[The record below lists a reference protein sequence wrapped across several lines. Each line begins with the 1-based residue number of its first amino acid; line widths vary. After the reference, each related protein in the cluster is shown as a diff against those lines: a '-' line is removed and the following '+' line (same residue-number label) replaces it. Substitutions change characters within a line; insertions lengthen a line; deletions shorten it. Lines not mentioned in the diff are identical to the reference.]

1 LLYFNENIYDAKNVV
16 KTSTTNVNAFSSPN
30 TGPLGQVY
38 DSKVFYNMQTL
49 NRQSGHAAFDV
60 SKIDS
65 LPTVEIIYAYADASN
80 VAINAFIENNVA
92 GIIIAGTG
100 GGSFDKAIMESVKDA
115 IKKDIIVVRSSR
127 VLSGRV
133 NTANV
138 GVFDDSKL
146 GTIVSDNLN
155 PQKARILLM
164 LALTI
169 TNDKNKIQDMFLR
182 Y

>member
-1 LLYFNENIYDAKNVV
+1 M
-16 KTSTTNVNAFSSPN
+16 TNVNAFSSPN

-49 NRQSGHAAFDV
+49 NRHGGPAAFDV

-65 LPTVEIIYAYADASN
+65 LPRVEIVYFYADASN
-80 VAINAFIENNVA
+80 VAINAFIDNKVA

-100 GGSFDKAIMESVKDA
+100 GGSFNKSILESVKNA
-115 IKKDIIVVRSSR
+115 VV
-127 VLSGRV
+127 GEI
-133 NTANV
+133 
-138 GVFDDSKL
+138 DDSKL

-164 LALTI
+164 LALT
-169 TNDKNKIQDMFLR
+169 TTSDKNKIQEMFFE